1 MKLIQKYEGS
11 KNGKWQMDTYKK
23 VDKRINNRICPSAIL
38 LRSHLS
44 AILLQSGSGFSTLVI
59 VETLIFFRC
68 NSVERVHL
76 FSPGVKLICLLRYLF
91 LVSCRGKGMGWG
103 VMWTWKSN
111 LSCFH
116 LWLMKINYYNS
127 YRILNYFSN
136 TPKR

>member
-1 MKLIQKYEGS
+1 MIYQSFIAILR
-11 KNGKWQMDTYKK
+11 NHFKK
-23 VDKRINNRICPSAIL
+23 IMSLQRIYLSSNNFSFKKICPSAIRL
-38 LRSHLS
+38 PSHLS

-111 LSCFH
+111 LSCFQTVINEN
-116 LWLMKINYYNS
+116 KI
-127 YRILNYFSN
+127 LQFL
-136 TPKR
+136 